1 MKRLLS
7 IAAIAVTTLAVA
19 LPVFAQDDAV
29 AESTAEVTPEVT
41 AEVTVE
47 PELTCFVFTDDV
59 RTIRVR
65 VGPGENRTS
74 VTFLPAE
81 EEIPVLGEAE
91 DDNGNL
97 WYRLDKELAAPGR
110 AINEAWVATD
120 DDKLETMGDCDD
132 VGDATAPPIIPIIT
146 QAPPSSDDTDE
157 PDDDE
162 ETTVVEGSRPS
173 NGDWTLTWGG
183 TTNVSCVGTDNVVVP
198 TTEIFG
204 QQGTGIL
211 PQTTMLLN
219 ITRPNAEAPFMF
231 MFTPMYE
238 QGNGNYRGQINFFDN
253 DGTILPAT
261 IVVNSASSNRMSG
274 YMIVS
279 VGECSGTVSF
289 TTTV

>member
-7 IAAIAVTTLAVA
+7 TIAVIVTVFLVT
-19 LPVFAQDDAV
+19 LPVLAQDD
-29 AESTAEVTPEVT
+29 VT
-41 AEVTVE
+41 AEATSESTEEV
-47 PELTCFVFTDDV
+47 ELTEEAETEASCFVITDSS

-74 VTFLPAE
+74 VTFLPVE
-81 EEIPVLGEAE
+81 EEIPVLGETE
-91 DDNGNL
+91 DDDGNL

-110 AINEAWVATD
+110 AINEAWIAVEND
-120 DDKLETMGDCDD
+120 DLETIGDCDD

-146 QAPPSSDDTDE
+146 QAPPTSDNVDE
-157 PDDDE
+157 ASDDDE
-162 ETTVVEGSRPS
+162 TAIVEGSRPS
-173 NGDWTLTWGG
+173 NGDWTLGWNG
-183 TTNVSCVGTDNVVVP
+183 TTNVSCVGTDNVIVS

-204 QQGTGIL
+204 QPGAGVL

-219 ITRPNAEAPFMF
+219 ITRPDAEAPFMF

-238 QGNGNYRGQINFFDN
+238 QGNGSYRGQINFFDN

-279 VGECSGTVSF
+279 AGECSGTVSF
-289 TTTV
+289 TASV